1 MKICL
6 LTIGKTSTAYLREGI
21 EEYTS
26 RISKMGQFEI
36 RSLPDVKSSRKLTP
50 ELQKI
55 SEGELILG
63 QFQGGDY
70 VILLDERGK
79 EYTSREF
86 SAMIDRLSQIV
97 GKTLYFIV
105 GGPYGFR
112 QTCMHV
118 QTL

>member
-50 ELQKI
+50 DLQ
-55 SEGELILG
+55 
-63 QFQGGDY
+63 
-70 VILLDERGK
+70 
-79 EYTSREF
+79 
-86 SAMIDRLSQIV
+86 
-97 GKTLYFIV
+97 
-105 GGPYGFR
+105 
-112 QTCMHV
+112 
-118 QTL
+118 